1 MPLLLPRTTEQG
13 AQLDEDEKEEE
24 GEKDEEE
31 GEEREGGA
39 ERGWRDG
46 GGERMGGEES
56 KFVIPPPLAI
66 ELMLTLY
73 YDVFARRRLLDRR

>member
-31 GEEREGGA
+31 GEESEGGA

-46 GGERMGGEES
+46 GGERMGEKIFFFNCRFFNITS
-56 KFVIPPPLAI
+56 Q
-66 ELMLTLY
+66 LT
-73 YDVFARRRLLDRR
+73 